1 MIRLSHGACTHVGQV
16 RRDNEDAFVALDG
29 LYVVADGMGG
39 HSAGEVASAL
49 TVTTIKDAY
58 TATVPGRVGNGHGD
72 PVKHGLTTP
81 EQ

>member
-16 RRDNEDAFVALDG
+16 RRDNEDAFVAIDG

-49 TVTTIKDAY
+49 TVTTITDAY
-58 TATVPGRVGNGHGD
+58 TSTVPGRVGNGHGD
-72 PVKHGLTTP
+72 PV
-81 EQ
+81 